1 VSHVLS
7 VDTVDFNDL
16 ITNLEDRAIIK
27 EQKRSVQQAEPT
39 ENTRRHTSSITNIL
53 KYEAVSNLTGTQ
65 VVHLQ
70 YFAILT
76 LTDNNLSNLHSSS
89 LSLPAGDW

>member
-1 VSHVLS
+1 VSHVLR
-7 VDTVDFNDL
+7 VDAVDFNDL
-16 ITNLEDRAIIK
+16 IANLEDTAIIK
-27 EQKRSVQQAEPT
+27 NKKCSVQQAEPT
-39 ENTRRHTSSITNIL
+39 ENTSCITTIL
-53 KYEAVSNLTGTQ
+53 KYKAVSNLTGTQ